1 MIQERILELVKYG
14 LTTGLVDPADEVY
27 TVNRLL
33 EVLGVD
39 EIEDETF
46 EKVEA
51 QPAWTQ
57 EEAEGK
63 LEGILAEMMDYAYEN
78 GLMAENSIVYKDLFD
93 TKIMGCLVPEPSSVR
108 KTFRDLYEHTSPLA
122 ATDYFYKLSCD
133 SNYIRRQRIKKDR
146 KWTTDTEFGTLDI
159 TINLSKPEK
168 DPKAIAA
175 AKNAKQSAYPKCQLC
190 KENEGYAGRVNHPA
204 RQNHRIIPLTINNSD
219 WFFQY
224 SPYVYYNEHCIV
236 FNSQHTP
243 MKIERATFRKLL
255 DFVGLFPHYFV
266 GSNADLPIVGGS
278 ILSHSHFQGGRY
290 VFPMQ
295 KADKKDD
302 VLRSA
307 FNQYFGLDFTG
318 IVLNEIREKR
328 SMAYTAYAFVGTQ
341 GIAGKAS
348 YLRGYIGTQN
358 DKANDALDVLMGLV
372 NDMPK
377 NPERID
383 NIKSY
388 LRQAMLTSHP
398 SFRNKAM
405 ELVDLGYRGY
415 TDDPAKENLP
425 KVDALTFDDIVK
437 FYEENIKD
445 KPYCI
450 SIMGNP
456 KNIDLKRLEKFGKVV
471 KLNERKLF
479 NTKDALF

>member
-1 MIQERILELVKYG
+1 MTDRKMSGTELIAFAKTGFSDISDDECMIIENYALECGIKG
-14 LTTGLVDPADEVY
+14 SMW
-27 TVNRLL
+27 
-33 EVLGVD
+33 
-39 EIEDETF
+39 
-46 EKVEA
+46 EKEFTRNNA
-51 QPAWTQ
+51 
-57 EEAEGK
+57 GD
-63 LEGILAEMMDYAYEN
+63 GY
-78 GLMAENSIVYKDLFD
+78 DLF
-93 TKIMGCLVPEPSSVR
+93 C
-108 KTFRDLYEHTSPLA
+108 
-122 ATDYFYKLSCD
+122 
-133 SNYIRRQRIKKDR
+133 
-146 KWTTDTEFGTLDI
+146 
-159 TINLSKPEK
+159 
-168 DPKAIAA
+168 
-175 AKNAKQSAYPKCQLC
+175 
-190 KENEGYAGRVNHPA
+190 
-204 RQNHRIIPLTINNSD
+204 
-219 WFFQY
+219 
-224 SPYVYYNEHCIV
+224 
-236 FNSQHTP
+236 
-243 MKIERATFRKLL
+243 
-255 DFVGLFPHYFV
+255 
-266 GSNADLPIVGGS
+266 
-278 ILSHSHFQGGRY
+278 
-290 VFPMQ
+290 
-295 KADKKDD
+295 
-302 VLRSA
+302 
-307 FNQYFGLDFTG
+307 
-318 IVLNEIREKR
+318 LNEIREKR

>member
-1 MIQERILELVKYG
+1 
-14 LTTGLVDPADEVY
+14 
-27 TVNRLL
+27 
-33 EVLGVD
+33 
-39 EIEDETF
+39 
-46 EKVEA
+46 
-51 QPAWTQ
+51 
-57 EEAEGK
+57 
-63 LEGILAEMMDYAYEN
+63 
-78 GLMAENSIVYKDLFD
+78 
-93 TKIMGCLVPEPSSVR
+93 
-108 KTFRDLYEHTSPLA
+108 
-122 ATDYFYKLSCD
+122 
-133 SNYIRRQRIKKDR
+133 
-146 KWTTDTEFGTLDI
+146 
-159 TINLSKPEK
+159 
-168 DPKAIAA
+168 
-175 AKNAKQSAYPKCQLC
+175 
-190 KENEGYAGRVNHPA
+190 
-204 RQNHRIIPLTINNSD
+204 
-219 WFFQY
+219 
-224 SPYVYYNEHCIV
+224 
-236 FNSQHTP
+236 
-243 MKIERATFRKLL
+243 
-255 DFVGLFPHYFV
+255 
-266 GSNADLPIVGGS
+266 
-278 ILSHSHFQGGRY
+278 
-290 VFPMQ
+290 
-295 KADKKDD
+295 
-302 VLRSA
+302 
-307 FNQYFGLDFTG
+307 
-318 IVLNEIREKR
+318 
-328 SMAYTAYAFVGTQ
+328 MAYTAYAFVGTQ

-415 TDDPAKENLP
+415 TDAPAKENLP